1 MGLDRPPNVELAF
14 FRVAQ
19 EALSNAVKHGK
30 PPIVV
35 RYSTSVAGASL
46 SIDDAGPGIEPGAGD
61 AAESDGHFGLINMQQ
76 RAEAIGAIL
85 DVRRWP
91 AGGTHVKLDWRAH

>member
-1 MGLDRPPNVELAF
+1 M
-14 FRVAQ
+14 
-19 EALSNAVKHGK
+19 
-30 PPIVV
+30 
-35 RYSTSVAGASL
+35 RYSTSAAGASL
-46 SIDDAGPGIEPGAGD
+46 SIDDDGPGIEPGAGD
-61 AAESDGHFGLINMQQ
+61 AAEQGGHFGLINMQQ